1 MNKITF
7 REELTLEAD
16 KNVVNIDISKE
27 IEHIKNKMKECVE
40 CRSFTVH
47 LIEARSAV
55 VVGSHYP
62 NVANFFIPN
71 LVSPLHYRQLF
82 VDEFTKLGFTEECME
97 LSISEYDT
105 FDYYDIKLTW

>member
-1 MNKITF
+1 MDKITY

-16 KNVVNIDISKE
+16 KNVVNIDISKD
-27 IEHIKNKMKECVE
+27 IKHIKNKMKEYVE

-47 LIEARSAV
+47 LIKARSAV
-55 VVGSHYP
+55 AVSEYCP
-62 NVANFFIPN
+62 NIVNLFIPN

-82 VDEFTKLGFTEECME
+82 IDEFTKLGFTEECIE